1 MSREDELSATLTF
14 ELQQIQTEL
23 RVIHRIVGKQM
34 RLGRDEVKLRA
45 AASSLQSI
53 YNGIEK
59 MIGLVL
65 KDKGQSPKDGPA
77 SHADLLTA
85 ARNFG
90 VLSEELSRSLR
101 DLMAFRHFF
110 RHSYGFMIDNE
121 LLNPLIQRIDG
132 IVGSVAREL
141 NIESSGA

>member
-1 MSREDELSATLTF
+1 VSREDELSATLAF
-14 ELQQIQTEL
+14 ELKQIQTEL
-23 RVIHRIVGKQM
+23 GVINRIAGKQK
-34 RLGRDEVKLRA
+34 RLGRDEVQIRA

-65 KDKGQSPKDGPA
+65 KNKGYSLSDSRT
-77 SHADLLTA
+77 SHADLLVA
-85 ARNFG
+85 ARELG
-90 VLSEELSRSLR
+90 ILSEALAGSLR
-101 DLMAFRHFF
+101 ELMAFRHFF

-132 IVGSVAREL
+132 IVRSVAQEL
-141 NIESSGA
+141 NVESGGA

>member
-1 MSREDELSATLTF
+1 VSREDELSATLAF
-14 ELQQIQTEL
+14 ELKQIRTEL
-23 RVIHRIVGKQM
+23 GVINRIAGKHM
-34 RLGRDEVKLRA
+34 RLGRDEVQIRA

-65 KDKGQSPKDGPA
+65 KNKGHSPKESPT
-77 SHADLLTA
+77 SHADLLVA
-85 ARNFG
+85 ARNVG
-90 VLSEELSRSLR
+90 VLSEQLAGSLR

-132 IVGSVAREL
+132 IVESVAQEL
-141 NIESSGA
+141 NVESRGA

>member
-14 ELQQIQTEL
+14 ELQQIYTEL
-23 RVIHRIVGKQM
+23 SVIHRIAGKQM

-85 ARNFG
+85 ARNLG

-110 RHSYGFMIDNE
+110 RHSYGFLIDDE
-121 LLNPLIQRIDG
+121 QLNPLLGRIRP
-132 IVGSVAREL
+132 IITKLAVELQIKAR
-141 NIESSGA
+141 GA

>member
-1 MSREDELSATLTF
+1 MSREDELSATLAF
-14 ELQQIQTEL
+14 ELKQIHTEL
-23 RVIHRIVGKQM
+23 SVINRIAGKQM
-34 RLGRDEVKLRA
+34 RLGPDEVKIRA

-65 KDKGQSPKDGPA
+65 KDKGHSPKDGPA
-77 SHADLLTA
+77 SHADLQTA
-85 ARNFG
+85 ARNLG
-90 VLSEELSRSLR
+90 VLSEELAGSLR

-132 IVGSVAREL
+132 IVESVAQEL
-141 NIESSGA
+141 NIEPSGA

>member
-1 MSREDELSATLTF
+1 MSREDELRTTLAF
-14 ELQQIQTEL
+14 ELKQIRTEL
-23 RVIHRIVGKQM
+23 SVINRIAGKHK
-34 RLGRDEVKLRA
+34 RLGRDEVQIRA

-65 KDKGQSPKDGPA
+65 KDKGQSLKEGPA
-77 SHADLLTA
+77 SHADLLA
-85 ARNFG
+85 AAKTLG
-90 VLSEELSRSLR
+90 VLSEELAASLR

-121 LLNPLIQRIDG
+121 LLNPLVQRIDG
-132 IVGSVAREL
+132 IVDKVAREL
-141 NIESSGA
+141 NVESGGA